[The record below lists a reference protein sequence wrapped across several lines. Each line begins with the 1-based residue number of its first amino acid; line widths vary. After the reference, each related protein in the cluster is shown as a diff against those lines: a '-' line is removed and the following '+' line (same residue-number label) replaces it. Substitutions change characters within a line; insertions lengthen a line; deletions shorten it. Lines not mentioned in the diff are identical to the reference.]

1 MILLLATIMIVGCK
15 DDHKGEDEKMGEEAQ
30 LTGKWSGKIEIPNM
44 PLPIMITFEAGE
56 SISATIDIPAQ
67 GIESYPFEKVTQEEE
82 KLFLKLSIQG
92 QEMTFD
98 GTTAANEI
106 SGSFHQNGQTFPFQL
121 KKDDETVGDEK
132 EGEFLTIQTNHGE
145 ITGELALPK
154 GEGPFPVL
162 LIIPGSGPTDR
173 NGNSQGM
180 TNDSLKMVAEEL
192 AENGVASL
200 RYDKRGAGKN
210 MKAVIDEEDLT
221 LDDFVQ
227 DAINWI
233 DELKTDDRFSRFGVI
248 GHSQGS
254 LVGILA
260 AQQSKVDVFISVAGA
275 GKTLDA
281 VLEGQLEEQLS
292 DKLLEESKTILAQ
305 MKQGK
310 QVEQISKELQ
320 ALFRPS
326 VQPFLMSWM
335 EYDPVVEIA
344 KLQVPILL
352 INGTNDLQVPVEDA
366 KLLQKANEHTQLQI
380 VDDMNHILKIAPTD
394 RQGNL
399 ATYTNPSLP
408 LAPEFV
414 KALNAFLAEQLEL

>member
-1 MILLLATIMIVGCK
+1 
-15 DDHKGEDEKMGEEAQ
+15 
-30 LTGKWSGKIEIPNM
+30 
-44 PLPIMITFEAGE
+44 
-56 SISATIDIPAQ
+56 
-67 GIESYPFEKVTQEEE
+67 
-82 KLFLKLSIQG
+82 
-92 QEMTFD
+92 
-98 GTTAANEI
+98 
-106 SGSFHQNGQTFPFQL
+106 
-121 KKDDETVGDEK
+121 
-132 EGEFLTIQTNHGE
+132 
-145 ITGELALPK
+145 
-154 GEGPFPVL
+154 
-162 LIIPGSGPTDR
+162 
-173 NGNSQGM
+173 
-180 TNDSLKMVAEEL
+180 MVAEEL

-326 VQPFLMSWM
+326 VQPFFDVL
-335 EYDPVVEIA
+335 DGV
-344 KLQVPILL
+344 
-352 INGTNDLQVPVEDA
+352 
-366 KLLQKANEHTQLQI
+366 
-380 VDDMNHILKIAPTD
+380 
-394 RQGNL
+394 
-399 ATYTNPSLP
+399 
-408 LAPEFV
+408 
-414 KALNAFLAEQLEL
+414 